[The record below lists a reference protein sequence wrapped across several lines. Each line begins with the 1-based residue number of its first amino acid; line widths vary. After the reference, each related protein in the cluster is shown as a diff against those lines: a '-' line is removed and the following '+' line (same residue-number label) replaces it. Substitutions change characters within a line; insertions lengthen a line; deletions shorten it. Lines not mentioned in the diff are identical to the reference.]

1 MALPRRRE
9 TQMRFGSGWRF
20 PALLTAMLVL
30 SAGATNLVLAQA
42 GETTVAQREITFVPE
57 RIEVKAGSTVVF
69 VNDDRFGHNVYSETP
84 GADFDI
90 GRQPAGQRTPV
101 VFRRAGTI
109 EVRCRIHPKMRLE
122 VVVTS

>member
-1 MALPRRRE
+1 MSK
-9 TQMRFGSGWRF
+9 GCSWRF
-20 PALLTAMLVL
+20 TTLLVAVAAL
-30 SAGATNLVLAQA
+30 SAGAANLVLAQA
-42 GETTVAQREITFVPE
+42 AETLVVQREITFVPE
-57 RIEVKAGSTVVF
+57 RIDVKVGSSVVF

-101 VFRRAGTI
+101 VFRRAGTFEI
-109 EVRCRIHPKMRLE
+109 RCRIHPKMKLD

>member
-1 MALPRRRE
+1 
-9 TQMRFGSGWRF
+9 MRFGSGWRF

-90 GRQPAGQRTPV
+90 GRQPADQRTPV

>member
-1 MALPRRRE
+1 
-9 TQMRFGSGWRF
+9 MRHGRSWYF
-20 PALLTAMLVL
+20 PALLATVL
-30 SAGATNLVLAQA
+30 MVSAGTTSLVLAQA
-42 GETTVAQREITFVPE
+42 GETVVAQREITFVPE
-57 RIEVKAGSTVVF
+57 RIDVKVGGTIVF

-101 VFRRAGTI
+101 VFRRPGNF

-122 VVVTS
+122 VAVTP

>member
-1 MALPRRRE
+1 MTGISTRR
-9 TQMRFGSGWRF
+9 FL
-20 PALLTAMLVL
+20 ALLGGVAIL
-30 SAGATNLVLAQA
+30 SAGATGLVLAQA
-42 GETTVAQREITFVPE
+42 AETLVYQREITFVPE
-57 RIEVKAGSTVVF
+57 RIEIKAGSPVVF

-101 VFRRAGTI
+101 VFRRAGTF
-109 EVRCRIHPKMRLE
+109 EVRCRIHPKMRLD

>member
-1 MALPRRRE
+1 M
-9 TQMRFGSGWRF
+9 TQGDTVRFLT
-20 PALLTAMLVL
+20 LLTAVVGL
-30 SAGATNLVLAQA
+30 SAGVTNLVLAQS

-57 RIEVKAGSTVVF
+57 RIDVKVGSTVVF
-69 VNDDRFGHNVYSETP
+69 VNEDRFGHNVYSETP

-101 VFRRAGTI
+101 VFRRPGMF

-122 VVVTS
+122 VAVTS

>member
-1 MALPRRRE
+1 MTRVS
-9 TQMRFGSGWRF
+9 SGGF
-20 PALLTAMLVL
+20 AALLAGVAIVA
-30 SAGATNLVLAQA
+30 AGASLALAQA
-42 GETTVAQREITFVPE
+42 AEVLVHQREIAFVPE
-57 RIEVKAGSTVVF
+57 RIEVKAGTTVVF

-101 VFRRAGTI
+101 VFRRAGTF

-122 VVVTS
+122 VVVSS

>member
-1 MALPRRRE
+1 M
-9 TQMRFGSGWRF
+9 GNGCSWRF
-20 PALLTAMLVL
+20 TTLLVAVAAF
-30 SAGATNLVLAQA
+30 SAGAANLVLAQA
-42 GETTVAQREITFVPE
+42 GETQVVQREITFVPE
-57 RIEVKAGSTVVF
+57 RIEVKVGAAVVF

-101 VFRRAGTI
+101 VFKRAGTF
-109 EVRCRIHPKMRLE
+109 EVRCRIHPKMKLD